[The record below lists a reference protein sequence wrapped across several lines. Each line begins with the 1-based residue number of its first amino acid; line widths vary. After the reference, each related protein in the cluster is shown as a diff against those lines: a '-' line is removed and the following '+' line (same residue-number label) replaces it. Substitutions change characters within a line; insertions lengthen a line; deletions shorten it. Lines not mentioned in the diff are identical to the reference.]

1 LLEAVALDQLTL
13 PLELEDFGLLALEFL
28 ALAAQLFALAVKT
41 LFLAPSLLLLFTPAP
56 VFLLLPLVLARAPP
70 ALLLL
75 AAAPL
80 FLAPLLLTDL
90 VKGQDARTGRVRFG
104 LPPRTDVTG
113 VATMMTSM
121 MPAAAAPLPGMMA
134 VMWGAMVMM

>member
-1 LLEAVALDQLTL
+1 MVILV
-13 PLELEDFGLLALEFL
+13 GN
-28 ALAAQLFALAVKT
+28 KT
-41 LFLAPSLLLLFTPAP
+41 TPSLLLLFTPAP

-90 VKGQDARTGRVRFG
+90 VKGQDARMRRVRFG

-113 VATMMTSM
+113 VASMMASM
-121 MPAAAAPLPGMMA
+121 MPAAAAPIPGMA
-134 VMWGAMVMM
+134 VMWGAMVVM

>member
-1 LLEAVALDQLTL
+1 MCKCVVILV
-13 PLELEDFGLLALEFL
+13 GN
-28 ALAAQLFALAVKT
+28 KT
-41 LFLAPSLLLLFTPAP
+41 TPSLLLLFTPAP

-90 VKGQDARTGRVRFG
+90 VKGQDARTRRVSFG

-113 VATMMTSM
+113 VASMMTSM

-134 VMWGAMVMM
+134 VMWGAMVVM

>member
-1 LLEAVALDQLTL
+1 MCVVILV
-13 PLELEDFGLLALEFL
+13 GN
-28 ALAAQLFALAVKT
+28 KT
-41 LFLAPSLLLLFTPAP
+41 TPSLLLLFTPAP

-80 FLAPLLLTDL
+80 FLAPMLLTDL

-113 VATMMTSM
+113 VASMMT
-121 MPAAAAPLPGMMA
+121 AAAAPIPGMMT
-134 VMWGAMVMM
+134 VMWGAVVMM

>member
-1 LLEAVALDQLTL
+1 M
-13 PLELEDFGLLALEFL
+13 GN
-28 ALAAQLFALAVKT
+28 KT
-41 LFLAPSLLLLFTPAP
+41 TPSLLLLFTPAP

-80 FLAPLLLTDL
+80 FLTPLLLTDL
-90 VKGQDARTGRVRFG
+90 VKGQDARTRRVRFG

-113 VATMMTSM
+113 VATTIMTSM
-121 MPAAAAPLPGMMA
+121 MPAAAAAAPIPGM
-134 VMWGAMVMM
+134 MWGAMVVMV

>member
-1 LLEAVALDQLTL
+1 M
-13 PLELEDFGLLALEFL
+13 GN
-28 ALAAQLFALAVKT
+28 KT
-41 LFLAPSLLLLFTPAP
+41 TPSLLLLFAPAP

-90 VKGQDARTGRVRFG
+90 VKGQDARTRRVSFG

-113 VATMMTSM
+113 VATTMMTSM
-121 MPAAAAPLPGMMA
+121 MPAAAAAPIPGM
-134 VMWGAMVMM
+134 MWGAMMMV

>member
-1 LLEAVALDQLTL
+1 MCVVILV
-13 PLELEDFGLLALEFL
+13 GN
-28 ALAAQLFALAVKT
+28 KT
-41 LFLAPSLLLLFTPAP
+41 TPSLLLLFAPAP

-113 VATMMTSM
+113 VASMMTSM
-121 MPAAAAPLPGMMA
+121 MPAAGAAAPISGM
-134 VMWGAMVMM
+134 MWGAMVMMV